1 MKQIM
6 VAVGAVVEDDEG
18 RVLLV
23 KHVPEKGGFW
33 QGKWICPGG
42 GLEFGEGIEE
52 GIKREIKEETNLDIE
67 LIKPLLPF
75 ERIVKEEGKEMHVV
89 YIDYLARVKGGE
101 LKVGS
106 DVREAIWVRKGDLFQ
121 IRDEV
126 HEDTKILLQR
136 IGVRI

>member
-42 GLEFGEGIEE
+42 GLAFGEGIEE

-75 ERIVKEEGKEMHVV
+75 ERIVKEEGKEMHVI

>member
-1 MKQIM
+1 M